1 MQKTAR
7 LSHLPRRQRLRSFWR
22 ERCVPFWQGIQ
33 PPAIAL
39 AWCGAGA
46 LGYAGFALHAAA
58 HGENLSQADLFY
70 LTIQLF
76 LLQSGIV
83 ADPLPWQLEVARFL
97 APGIAGYTALQALG
111 AILSKEVELVRRQF
125 LRNHVVICGLGEKG
139 WLLARGFHREG
150 ARVVVIQKDE
160 ESDLIAPC
168 RDLGITVLIGDA
180 TDADTLR
187 AARVA
192 EAGHLFAVT
201 SDDGANAQIAV
212 SARAF
217 VRGRSGHPLMCVV
230 HIVDPQ
236 LGNLLK
242 PLQLAAPATD
252 GLRSPAEGRSPL
264 GAGTAVRDTGVI
276 PPTTFRL
283 ALFNVYEGGAQQ
295 MLGDVLSDTSADQDE
310 PPHLLIIGIGQMGES
325 LLVHAARTWWNQ
337 QPQAG
342 RRLRITLVDREAAQ
356 IKEIL
361 SLRHPQMES
370 SCRLD
375 ALTIDVRSPGFE
387 RGAFLFDSQGRCDL
401 SGIYICLDDDALSL
415 STGLRLREK
424 LRGHDVDIYMRLTHG
439 EGLSTLLSESDPGAG
454 ESARLHP
461 FPLLDRTCQ
470 PDLLLG
476 VTLEVLAR
484 LLHERSMSDPGVR
497 PWDQLSE
504 QEKESV
510 RLRADHIGAKLKAV
524 GCGIG
529 PLLNWQDDAFA
540 FMPAEVER
548 LAQMEHE
555 RSRVERRRDP
565 HGVARPLLKPW
576 AEEPE
581 QARARIREEIRE
593 LPGLLRNAGFQIY
606 RVSTN

>member
-1 MQKTAR
+1 MRA
-7 LSHLPRRQRLRSFWR
+7 SWR
-22 ERCVPFWQGIQ
+22 ERFVPFWQGIQ
-33 PPAIAL
+33 PLAIAL
-39 AWCGAGA
+39 AWGVAGA

-111 AILSKEVELVRRQF
+111 AILSKEIELVRRQF

-150 ARVVVIQKDE
+150 ARVVVIQQDE

-180 TDADTLR
+180 TDADMLR

-217 VRGRSGHPLMCVV
+217 VRGRTGRPLMCVV

-242 PLQLAAPATD
+242 PLQLAAPT
-252 GLRSPAEGRSPL
+252 
-264 GAGTAVRDTGVI
+264 TAA
-276 PPTTFRL
+276 FRL

-310 PPHLLIIGIGQMGES
+310 PPHLLIIGIGKMGES

-342 RRLRITLVDREAAQ
+342 RRLRITLVDREADQ

-375 ALTIDVRSPGFE
+375 ALTIDVRSPSFE

-424 LRGHDVDIYMRLTHG
+424 LRGHDVDIFMRLTHG
-439 EGLSTLLSESDPGAG
+439 DGLSTLFGESDPGAR

-484 LLHERSMSDPGVR
+484 LLHEHAMSDPAVP
-497 PWDQLSE
+497 PWNQLSE

-510 RLRADHIGAKLKAV
+510 RLQADHIGAKLKAV
-524 GCGIG
+524 DCGIG

-540 FMPAEVER
+540 FTPAEVER
-548 LAQMEHE
+548 LAQMELE
-555 RSRVERRRDP
+555 RSVVERRRDP
-565 HGVARPLLKPW
+565 HEVARPPLKPW
-576 AEEPE
+576 AELPE
-581 QARARIREEIRE
+581 QARERYRAEMRE